1 MDILTVDGVK
11 IAGVVACLPENLV
24 DNREACS
31 DLYGKEVGTLIKATG
46 IEKRALANPGTTALD
61 LGVTAAKRLLQQTGT
76 EPDEVG
82 AVLCITFTPEYNL
95 PSDAPMAQA
104 RLGLPN
110 NCVAFDVNMAC
121 SGYGYGLY
129 LGAMLCK
136 QLQKKVLVLDGDI
149 QSAFCSQLDK
159 ATMPVMSD
167 AGTATLLFPDDS
179 AKPWD
184 FSFYTDGSQ
193 SGILQIP
200 AGGSKQPTTEGD
212 VKYDTFDDGSQ
223 RKNTDIYMDGYGV
236 FMFVALKASKFIA
249 EFIEKKTLTVED
261 LDAFVPHQ
269 ANIYMITQ
277 LAKKLKFT
285 NEKVWKSGDIYGNP
299 GSCSVPL
306 TIAENAV
313 DWFKEGRGE
322 HILLS
327 GFGAGMSVSVGLIDL
342 NKDGHYEVIKY
353 GE

>member
-82 AVLCITFTPEYNL
+82 AVLCVTFTPEYIM
-95 PSDAPMAQA
+95 PADAPSAQA
-104 RLGLPN
+104 RLGLLN

-121 SGYGYGLY
+121 SGYGYGLH

-159 ATMPVMSD
+159 ATMPVMAD
-167 AGTATLLFPDDS
+167 IGTATLLQPCEGANKWS
-179 AKPWD
+179 
-184 FSFYTDGSQ
+184 FSFYTDGTKRNV
-193 SGILQIP
+193 LYIP
-200 AGGSKQPTTEGD
+200 AGGSKQPSTEND
-212 VKYDTFDDGSQ
+212 VKYHMYDDGSQ

-249 EFIEKKTLTVED
+249 EFMEEKAMTVDD

-269 ANIYMITQ
+269 ANIYVITQ
-277 LAKKLKFT
+277 LAKKLKFA
-285 NEKVWKSGDIYGNP
+285 NEKAWKSGDIYGNP
-299 GSCSVPL
+299 GSSSVPL
-306 TIAENAV
+306 TIAKNANE
-313 DWFKEGRGE
+313 WFNSGKCGN
-322 HILLS
+322 ILFS
-327 GFGAGMSVSVGLIDL
+327 GFGGGLSISVGLIDL
-342 NKDGHYEVIKY
+342 NKDGYYEVIKY